1 MGEKLWSWDSKPR
14 NPCICPCHL
23 IPIPVPLRCYRFPEP
38 STGLMCPRSH
48 SQEPWREM
56 QKRGPSLYF
65 FMVDDSS
72 ILAYTELC
80 PLNCPP
86 RGWVFISLTSW
97 SGSRT
102 AIIQNSPSHWLKS
115 DFWGFTLLMFQCKNP
130 HSKPPQRAIHF
141 HPLHSPSR
149 DRQRLRE
156 LSRGHASSYS

>member
-1 MGEKLWSWDSKPR
+1 M
-14 NPCICPCHL
+14 HL
-23 IPIPVPLRCYRFPEP
+23 PMPPH
-38 STGLMCPRSH
+38 SH
-48 SQEPWREM
+48 SSPFKMLQVPGVFYWPHVSQVSFPRAMERNAE
-56 QKRGPSLYF
+56 KRPLALF

-80 PLNCPP
+80 PLSCPP

-102 AIIQNSPSHWLKS
+102 AIIQNSPFHWLKS

-149 DRQRLRE
+149 DRRRLRE